1 MLGSLPG
8 EERDLKGGQEN
19 QIIKKKKK
27 IKPGNMG
34 DEGKYIIKCIQK
46 IREWPANKC
55 YLQFSYMSHI

>member
-27 IKPGNMG
+27 LNQEIWGMKEN
-34 DEGKYIIKCIQK
+34 I
-46 IREWPANKC
+46 
-55 YLQFSYMSHI
+55 